1 MKDMLLRLALVC
13 VVLGLITGFTYGMSL
28 FVSSALLHA
37 LIVAVFATII
47 AYLAAKYFVSIQAKL
62 VNQYAKEVISGSV
75 SAKPDPR
82 ISTSNMALVE
92 SIDTLDKNVKKIIG
106 KMLTTTEKLTDLIEK
121 LKNSSEIIAESS
133 ENVATNITEI
143 AQSID
148 HISTESETT
157 MGSAEKM
164 VNDIQSFSQV
174 SQEGLVLTGRMKD
187 NLDKNVH
194 NTSALIQSTQDTSS
208 SNQVISDK
216 IRLLNEDMKKIESI
230 VEIINGITEQTNL
243 LALNA
248 SIEAARA
255 GESGKGFAVVA
266 EEVRKLAEESAV
278 STGEIKT
285 IISSLSE
292 VSSQVTKLIKDGSK
306 IIENSLSLATIS
318 TDSNQEIT
326 DDVKET
332 MTSMD
337 NISTLCSHQQE
348 TTEDVFKLIGA
359 IADQAK
365 NVTANSEEAAALTE
379 EQAASID
386 DVSQS
391 VETLHDTAS
400 ELETIVNEYKAT
412 LKMDEATKQRIKQSV
427 EMIKSH
433 VGSTSLSS
441 IYDFNRQRLEA
452 FASRYKEIEFVAVAD
467 VAGEAFAFSRDI
479 GVQTINIGY
488 RQYFKGAMKDQ
499 VYVSEPYISM
509 LTDEYCVTISMPF
522 LIEGV
527 KEGIFITD
535 VTIK

>member
-1 MKDMLLRLALVC
+1 MVLRLALVC
-13 VVLGLITGFTYGMSL
+13 VVLGLITGFTYGMGL
-28 FVSSALLHA
+28 FVSNALIHA
-37 LIVAVFATII
+37 LIVAVFATAI
-47 AYLAAKYFVSIQAKL
+47 AYVAAKYFVSIQAKL

-82 ISTSNMALVE
+82 ISTSNRALIE
-92 SIDTLDKNVKKIIG
+92 SIDTLDRNVKKIIG

-164 VNDIQSFSQV
+164 VNDIQNFSQV

-194 NTSALIQSTQDTSS
+194 NTSALIQSTQDTST

-292 VSSQVTKLIKDGSK
+292 VSSQVTSLIEDGSK

-332 MTSMD
+332 MASMD

-400 ELETIVNEYKAT
+400 ELEAIVNEYKAT
-412 LKMDEATKQRIKQSV
+412 LSMDEATKQGIKQSV
-427 EMIKSH
+427 ETIKSH
-433 VGSTSLSS
+433 VASTSLST
-441 IYDFNRQRLEA
+441 IYDFNRQTLA
-452 FASRYKEIEFVAVAD
+452 SFASYHKQIEFVAVAD

-479 GVQTINIGY
+479 GVQTINIAY

-499 VYVSEPYISM
+499 VYISEPYISM

-522 LIEGV
+522 LIDGV